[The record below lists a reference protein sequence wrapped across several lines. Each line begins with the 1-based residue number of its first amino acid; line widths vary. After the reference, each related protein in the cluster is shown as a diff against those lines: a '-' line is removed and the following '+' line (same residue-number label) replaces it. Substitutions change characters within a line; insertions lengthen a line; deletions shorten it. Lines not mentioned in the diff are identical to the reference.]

1 MISGQPG
8 RGPNGMPPGLATAS
22 APCLRL
28 PWPHTGNPAVGT
40 SLAGTAGGISTDQ
53 AAPPPF
59 TVSRASGGEGDGR
72 PSGRRRAGRHRDG
85 IRRIVLRSAR
95 RRSPRSG
102 TCGPAPAPRSPSTA
116 SPGLLAPA
124 ASPAHGHGRTSAPG
138 WSPRPAAATG
148 ATRTAQ
154 GSESITGCDLAA
166 GGRAYG
172 PGGCIGRH
180 DLEDL
185 LVVPS
190 DGAGR
195 VVGCGAAAC
204 THPLCA
210 GSWGWH
216 GVPRDRWPGRSGRG
230 SRHRTASLPTSSPTC
245 TPTAARTAPHRAGAP
260 AGAATVGALL
270 RASGVPRRPVGGRVH
285 VHCDAGAKAGHEA
298 RLNAGVWRQSVLAR
312 A

>member
-1 MISGQPG
+1 MISGQRDAARTVCHRVSPQHQHLVFAYLGHTQATLRSARVWPG
-8 RGPNGMPPGLATAS
+8 PLAVSPRT
-22 APCLRL
+22 RR
-28 PWPHTGNPAVGT
+28 
-40 SLAGTAGGISTDQ
+40 
-53 AAPPPF
+53 APPPP

-138 WSPRPAAATG
+138 WSPRPAAATYSHPRPAPAAHQRPAVTAAPPPSAAAGRCRSARGSPRHTVPRDRGRCSAASDSPASVFTGPSAYSTASARQVKRQVRGRSAAASG

-172 PGGCIGRH
+172 PGR
-180 DLEDL
+180 L
-185 LVVPS
+185 
-190 DGAGR
+190 
-195 VVGCGAAAC
+195 
-204 THPLCA
+204 
-210 GSWGWH
+210 
-216 GVPRDRWPGRSGRG
+216 
-230 SRHRTASLPTSSPTC
+230 HRTS
-245 TPTAARTAPHRAGAP
+245 
-260 AGAATVGALL
+260 
-270 RASGVPRRPVGGRVH
+270 
-285 VHCDAGAKAGHEA
+285 
-298 RLNAGVWRQSVLAR
+298 
-312 A
+312 